1 MAKRLR
7 GAGIPGLERSCE
19 TAGASGQPGWLRSRT
34 LGEGVELL
42 QAWFA
47 GHGYDRHRHD
57 TYAIGLTDL
66 GVQAFDYRGAA
77 RISTAGQVVVLHPDE
92 THDGHAATADG
103 FGYRIVY
110 VAPARI
116 AAAARA
122 IRGRACGLPFAPE
135 PVATSASLGRAIEDA
150 FQLIPEPLATDSLV
164 LALAEALLDADPS
177 SVQSPVAH
185 RLDARGIDRARQ
197 LLDAETDRVVQSSEL
212 EAITGLTR
220 YDLARQF
227 RAALGTSPYRYSL
240 MRRLDRV
247 RAELARNASLA
258 DVALAAGFADQAH
271 LSRMFKRAYGVSP
284 GRYRALESGL
294 IRPVDHRVDG
304 LLQPSHATRQDS
316 EDPPDQ
322 LGVLVQ

>member
-1 MAKRLR
+1 MGKRLR
-7 GAGIPGLERSCE
+7 GAAVPGLERSCE
-19 TAGASGQPGWLRSRT
+19 AAGPSGQPGWLRSRT
-34 LGEGVELL
+34 LGEGVEVL

-77 RISTAGQVVVLHPDE
+77 RISTPGQVVVLHPDE

-110 VAPARI
+110 VAPTRI
-116 AAAARA
+116 AEAARA
-122 IRGRACGLPFAPE
+122 ICGRACALPFAPE
-135 PVATSASLGRAIEDA
+135 PVATSAALASAIDDA
-150 FQLIPEPLATDSLV
+150 FHLTPEPLATDSLV
-164 LALAEALLDADPS
+164 LALAEALLEADTS
-177 SVQSPVAH
+177 CVQS
-185 RLDARGIDRARQ
+185 RLVYRLEAKRIDRARQ

-212 EAITGLTR
+212 EAVTGLTR

-240 MRRLDRV
+240 MRRLDRA
-247 RAELARNASLA
+247 RAELYRNASLA

-284 GRYRALESGL
+284 GRYRALEVGGQ
-294 IRPVDHRVDG
+294 R
-304 LLQPSHATRQDS
+304 
-316 EDPPDQ
+316 
-322 LGVLVQ
+322 